1 MDYGKVVRRAWEMVW
16 RYRTLWIFGALLAL
30 TTVNG
35 VFFGTS
41 VDRER
46 FGRGVPVIINE
57 RSTIYLPGEG
67 VSVDLSAPDGPTIT
81 VDGTTFVLSEY
92 VTEVIPREISEIPW
106 FEIRTALSDVGAILI
121 SVGIVLVVVVLL
133 SIIVRY
139 ASEAA
144 LIRAV
149 NDIEESG
156 HELRLRQA
164 LRLGWSRSAWR
175 LFLIDLV
182 VRLPLSLAFVILY
195 VLALTPMT
203 LWISGSAAAGVF
215 GTIVA
220 TGLFVLVV
228 LLRIAVRMALS
239 LLMQVIRR
247 ACALEGLGVMASI
260 RRGWIVV
267 RDNLGA
273 NVVMWIIWI
282 GMRLAW
288 MVAVIPIMVILF
300 PVTLIFILGGAVL
313 GGVPALVIGGALTP
327 ILSGPVPWI
336 VGAVAGLPI
345 FVVVTMVPMLL
356 VSGWVEILKSSTW
369 TLAYRE
375 LRAQARVAPAG
386 VTDLDSSR
394 MEAAPVR

>member
-1 MDYGKVVRRAWEMVW
+1 
-16 RYRTLWIFGALLAL
+16 
-30 TTVNG
+30 
-35 VFFGTS
+35 
-41 VDRER
+41 
-46 FGRGVPVIINE
+46 
-57 RSTIYLPGEG
+57 
-67 VSVDLSAPDGPTIT
+67 
-81 VDGTTFVLSEY
+81 
-92 VTEVIPREISEIPW
+92 
-106 FEIRTALSDVGAILI
+106 
-121 SVGIVLVVVVLL
+121 
-133 SIIVRY
+133 
-139 ASEAA
+139 
-144 LIRAV
+144 
-149 NDIEESG
+149 
-156 HELRLRQA
+156 
-164 LRLGWSRSAWR
+164 
-175 LFLIDLV
+175 
-182 VRLPLSLAFVILY
+182 
-195 VLALTPMT
+195 
-203 LWISGSAAAGVF
+203 
-215 GTIVA
+215 VA

-267 RDNLGA
+267 RDNLVA
-273 NVVMWIIWI
+273 TVVTWIIWI

-288 MVAVIPIMVILF
+288 MVAFVPIMVILF